1 MKAFLFLATGF
12 EEMEAI
18 GTIDILRRGNIET
31 TTVSITGEQT
41 VTGVHGIPVIAD
53 ALFEDID
60 YSTADA
66 LILPGGGPGSLL
78 LNQHAALRQAL
89 VDACANGKLIA
100 AICAAPRVF
109 GSLGLL
115 NGKNATC
122 YPGIEPELTGANI
135 ISAPVIIDQ
144 NIITGRGPG
153 LVIDFGL
160 AILTYL
166 KANTQQVASDLLVAK
181 PTSPFEESDNDIKN
195 ERVYTAKNA
204 DDLITQCL
212 K

>member
-18 GTIDILRRGNIET
+18 GTIDILRRGDIET

-41 VTGVHGIPVIAD
+41 VTGVHDIPVIAD
-53 ALFEDID
+53 ALFENID

-66 LILPGGGPGSLL
+66 FILPGGGPGSLM
-78 LNQHAALRQAL
+78 LNQHPALRQAL
-89 VDACANGKLIA
+89 VDACTSGKLIA

-135 ISAPVIIDQ
+135 IPAPVIIDQ

-160 AILTYL
+160 ALLTYL
-166 KANTQQVASDLLVAK
+166 QANPQQVASDLLVA
-181 PTSPFEESDNDIKN
+181 D
-195 ERVYTAKNA
+195 
-204 DDLITQCL
+204 C
-212 K
+212 